1 MYFIFMQFIVKIHV
15 TALFGKGL
23 TKPILN
29 HRHKVNFDPKW
40 INRHDTNK
48 QYVIIRQD
56 IFNFIVIRK
65 YPSNDPEKSVLE
77 CLCIVLTINKINIS
91 RIFLSACNVKINYEM
106 LSDNYT
112 RKSFTRRL
120 IHIIFLCL
128 S

>member
-1 MYFIFMQFIVKIHV
+1 M
-15 TALFGKGL
+15 
-23 TKPILN
+23 
-29 HRHKVNFDPKW
+29 
-40 INRHDTNK
+40 
-48 QYVIIRQD
+48 RQD

-106 LSDNYT
+106 FSDNYT

-120 IHIIFLCL
+120 IHIIFFMSKLITRV
-128 S
+128 SIPKKIIMHAFSGYRYTITW